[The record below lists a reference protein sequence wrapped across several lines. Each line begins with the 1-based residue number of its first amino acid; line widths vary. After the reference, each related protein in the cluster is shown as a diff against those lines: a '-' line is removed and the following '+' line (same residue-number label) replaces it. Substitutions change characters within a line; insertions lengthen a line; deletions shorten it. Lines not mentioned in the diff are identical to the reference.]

1 MAAGQPG
8 AGGVAPGQFSADD
21 KSLYCLCQQTF
32 HAATAMH
39 SEAAGRRGRGA
50 GQGCGAGVPRGGSV

>member
-1 MAAGQPG
+1 MASGQPG
-8 AGGVAPGQFSADD
+8 AGGVAPAQFSADD

-39 SEAAGRRGRGA
+39 SKSYLQGA
-50 GQGCGAGVPRGGSV
+50 VH